1 MPRKCYG
8 HERLAGLSRAVIR
21 FRKPASAKSSLLI
34 AQPSVGSPATQIVGD
49 LAFHRR
55 VAILCRLFR
64 FNKNNEK
71 FDTRPPCQSQE
82 PRPQTTDT
90 ILAGS
95 RNSQC
100 KVGQRGSADTVDR
113 EVAGRR
119 SCRGSASI
127 PAISEPYGHARFAAG
142 KTSSL
147 DDKDGSGSYFCNQCG
162 QGLAMLLRKPRGST
176 RHSLSLVDAIIG
188 TGPGC

>member
-64 FNKNNEK
+64 FNKNNEN
-71 FDTRPPCQSQE
+71 FDTRAPCQSEE
-82 PRPQTTDT
+82 PPTPDDAIRSWV
-90 ILAGS
+90 GS
-95 RNSQC
+95 REIAYAKSA
-100 KVGQRGSADTVDR
+100 QRGSA
-113 EVAGRR
+113 
-119 SCRGSASI
+119 
-127 PAISEPYGHARFAAG
+127 
-142 KTSSL
+142 
-147 DDKDGSGSYFCNQCG
+147 
-162 QGLAMLLRKPRGST
+162 
-176 RHSLSLVDAIIG
+176 
-188 TGPGC
+188 